1 MYPIEISNGWIAG
14 RPAFANEFGVP
25 SLGTKIPEEMGMEDS
40 EWPVYF
46 GHAKKPTQGG
56 LQEINRIV
64 GVRIDD
70 TAPQRV
76 VSRAIK
82 NRP

>member
-25 SLGTKIPEEMGMEDS
+25 RLGTKIPEEMGMEDS

-46 GHAKKPTQGG
+46 GHEKARARRCFKE
-56 LQEINRIV
+56 LIESS
-64 GVRIDD
+64 
-70 TAPQRV
+70 
-76 VSRAIK
+76 VSV
-82 NRP
+82 